1 MAGPTGVGKTLF
13 AVELALRFDG
23 EIIGADAYQVYAGL
37 EVLTSQPSAELRS
50 RVPHHLVGFLSPSEK
65 FDAATFRQLAQA
77 CIADIQSRG
86 RRPIL
91 VGGSG
96 MYLKALTHGI
106 VELPDPDPALR
117 AEVRSLS
124 REESLRQLLALDPE
138 ASQHIDLQNTRR
150 IQRVLEIVLQTGKKS
165 GDLNQEWKEKD
176 APGYKGLLLLR
187 DREELR
193 ERIATTV
200 RSMLAQGAIEEVQR
214 VENPSLTAQMAI
226 GFRDIQ
232 ALLRGECSREECEA
246 AIIKSTQRY
255 AKRQL
260 TWFRNQFTFPS
271 VDLTGLRTT
280 QEFLT
285 IARHSL
291 GATE

>member
-1 MAGPTGVGKTLF
+1 
-13 AVELALRFDG
+13 
-23 EIIGADAYQVYAGL
+23 VYAGL
-37 EVLTSQPSAELRS
+37 ETLTSQPSAELRS
-50 RVPHHLVGFLSPSEK
+50 RVPHHLVGFLPPSEK
-65 FDAATFRQLAQA
+65 FDAAAFRQLALA
-77 CIADIQSRG
+77 GIADIQSRG

-106 VELPDPDPALR
+106 VELPDPDPVLREEVRALAHDEALR
-117 AEVRSLS
+117 R
-124 REESLRQLLALDPE
+124 LLALDPD
-138 ASQHIDLQNTRR
+138 AAQHLDLQNTRR
-150 IQRVLEIVLQTGKKS
+150 IQRVLEIALQTGKKS
-165 GDLNQEWKEKD
+165 TELNQEWKEKD
-176 APGYKGLLLLR
+176 TPDYDGFLLLR

-193 ERIATTV
+193 DRIALTV
-200 RSMLAQGAIEEVQR
+200 HAMLAGGAIEEVRR

-232 ALLRGECSREECEA
+232 ALLRGECTMAECEA
-246 AIIKSTQRY
+246 SIVKSTQRY

-260 TWFRNQFTFPS
+260 TWFRNQFTFTP

-280 QEFLT
+280 QELLT
-285 IARHSL
+285 IARDSL

>member
-1 MAGPTGVGKTLF
+1 M
-13 AVELALRFDG
+13 
-23 EIIGADAYQVYAGL
+23 YAGL
-37 EVLTSQPSAELRS
+37 ETLTSQPSAELRS

-65 FDAATFRQLAQA
+65 FDAATFRQLALA

-117 AEVRSLS
+117 EEVRALS
-124 REESLRQLLALDPE
+124 REESLRRLLALDPE
-138 ASQHIDLQNTRR
+138 AALHIDLQNTRR
-150 IQRVLEIVLQTGKKS
+150 IQRVLEIARQTGKKTAE
-165 GDLNQEWKEKD
+165 LNQEWKEKD
-176 APGYKGLLLLR
+176 TPDYEGILLLR

-193 ERIATTV
+193 ERIALTV
-200 RSMLAQGAIEEVQR
+200 RAMLSGGAIEEVRR

-232 ALLRGECSREECEA
+232 TLLRGECTPTECET

-260 TWFRNQFTFPS
+260 TWFRNQFTFTP

-280 QEFLT
+280 QELLT
-285 IARHSL
+285 IARDSL